1 MPDGFIQSLEIE
13 GQGVGAVR
21 HLVTGRGVAIS
32 ERLDTADKENGLIC
46 LSIIEPLPWNMLS
59 YSARAQLNA
68 VTERR
73 SRLTWSGTFE
83 LATAGNEAEQ
93 LAHLLK
99 RSYMKIFKGI
109 QKQLTGGYEN
119 E

>member
-1 MPDGFIQSLEIE
+1 MPDDYIQSLEIE
-13 GQGVGAVR
+13 GQGVGAIR

-59 YSARAQLNA
+59 YSARAQLST

-93 LAHLLK
+93 LVDLLK
-99 RSYMKIFKGI
+99 KSYMKMFEGI
-109 QKQLTGGYEN
+109 QKQLTGGHGN